1 MLFGSEEIF
10 MTSRFTDESISNMT
24 DAQLAEE
31 IRQMQ
36 VRGKEIEKTT
46 RGLLSKLE
54 QDFETK
60 RIKEKTY
67 KTNKAKLEEIL
78 DSALLMQ
85 TPSKLDLH

>member
-1 MLFGSEEIF
+1 